1 MKNLKSITALLF
13 IALITLFL
21 SSCSDDNESVE
32 DTTISEEEAVD
43 IIDDTLD
50 EETGGLNELIQ
61 SFVEELLTDIVNND
75 VCGTL
80 YQSSYPFDY
89 SGDLVT
95 ADYDVAWNYELFC
108 DTYNIPESVSFNA
121 ISTGNY
127 DSVRIDSNDNSDLN
141 VTIAGLSPLDS
152 YLTLNGNFTRDGSQQ
167 LTTVLNTRNL
177 TSTLNLDLTN
187 VLIDS
192 TSYQITS
199 GTGNFTFSYTNLN
212 NTYSYTGNMV
222 FNGNGSITII
232 INGLTYTIDLN

>member
-1 MKNLKSITALLF
+1 MKNLKSITSLLL

-21 SSCSDDNESVE
+21 SSCSDDNESIE
-32 DTTISEEEAVD
+32 ETTISEEEAVE

-61 SFVEELLTDIVNND
+61 SFVEELLTDILNND
-75 VCGTL
+75 VCGNL

-95 ADYDVAWNYELFC
+95 ADYDVAWNYELLC
-108 DTYNIPESVSFNA
+108 NAYNVPESVSFNA

-152 YLTLNGNFTRDGSQQ
+152 YLTLNGNYTRDGSQQ

-187 VLIDS
+187 VLIDT

-199 GTGNFTFSYTNLN
+199 GTGDFTLSYTNLN
-212 NTYSYTGNMV
+212 NTYFYTGNMV
-222 FNGNGSITII
+222 FNGNGNITIV